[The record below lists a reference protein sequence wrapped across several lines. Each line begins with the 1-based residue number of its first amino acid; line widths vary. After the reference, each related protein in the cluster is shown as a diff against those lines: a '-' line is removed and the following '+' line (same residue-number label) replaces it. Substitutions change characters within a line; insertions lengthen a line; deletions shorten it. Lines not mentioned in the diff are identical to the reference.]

1 MNNMRHIII
10 TVCGKLGLRWIWP
23 RIEHRNAQF
32 YTFSKAFL
40 ILPESAQSNYQGV
53 KSLFHSYFR
62 DILIM
67 LDTSIYL
74 SICMPI
80 CMSICMSTCMSFP
93 FFEYSVLSK
102 KDIVVWRHRL
112 PSSSLRQ
119 ESMPK
124 SGYILDAVTA
134 DVYASRMVP
143 IMTIVTKKLARS
155 KGTLS
160 CGSK

>member
-1 MNNMRHIII
+1 MSILGGFEQFQPFLHNWERFSVCLWVYLDCRKLLLADMNNMRHIII
-10 TVCGKLGLRWIWP
+10 TVRGKLGLRWIWP

-80 CMSICMSTCMSFP
+80 CMSTCVFSACLFP
-93 FFEYSVLSK
+93 FLNIHSVK
-102 KDIVVWRHRL
+102 
-112 PSSSLRQ
+112 
-119 ESMPK
+119 
-124 SGYILDAVTA
+124 
-134 DVYASRMVP
+134 
-143 IMTIVTKKLARS
+143 
-155 KGTLS
+155 
-160 CGSK
+160 